1 VGVSH
6 VGTAALGAAG
16 AGALFAALVGAVALA
31 NRRLA
36 DPHDLDTR
44 GAAVVAG
51 GGLLS
56 GALFALLGAER
67 VAAWLGLSPRLAVV
81 VAVTGTALL
90 AGVGAV
96 LLRPLT
102 YRYLRWA
109 RTPSILREEY
119 EEGFDP

>member
-1 VGVSH
+1 MSH

-36 DPHDLDTR
+36 DPSDLDTR
-44 GAAVVAG
+44 GAVVVAG

-67 VAAWLGLSPRLAVV
+67 VGAWLGLPQLLAVV
-81 VAVTGTALL
+81 VAVAGTALL
-90 AGVGAV
+90 AGVGTV
-96 LLRPLT
+96 LLWPLA

-109 RTPSILREEY
+109 RTPSVLREER